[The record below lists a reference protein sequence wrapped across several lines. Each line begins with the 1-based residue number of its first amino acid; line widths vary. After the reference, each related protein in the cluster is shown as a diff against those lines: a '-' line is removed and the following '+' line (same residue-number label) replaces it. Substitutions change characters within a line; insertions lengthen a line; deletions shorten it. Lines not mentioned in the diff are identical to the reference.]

1 MPFSIHITDLFILL
15 KLWRNKSAALKNTLP
30 QKIKFIG
37 LHNCLFPRL
46 YTEDCTNWVM
56 NKPQPLYLPAG
67 CQQCGKLRL
76 QKVLLDLG
84 ALLLA

>member
-1 MPFSIHITDLFILL
+1 MPFFIHITDLFILL
-15 KLWRNKSAALKNTLP
+15 KLWRNKSPVLKNTLL
-30 QKIKFIG
+30 QMVKFIG
-37 LHNCLFPRL
+37 LHNCVFPR

-56 NKPQPLYLPAG
+56 NNPQLLYLPAG